1 MMHTIEYSPD
11 AIRDLDR
18 VWDEVFE
25 ASKSVEI
32 STRYVND
39 LLDEVAKRKEFPESA
54 SRLYYNDMF
63 TGYYYVVFKAY
74 IAFYFI
80 ENDRVRVM
88 RVLFGRS
95 DYMRELI
102 KL

>member
-1 MMHTIEYSPD
+1 MKYTIEYAPE

-25 ASKSVEI
+25 ASKSAEI
-32 STRYVND
+32 STGYVND
-39 LLDEVAKRKEFPESA
+39 LLDEVAKRREFPESA
-54 SRLYYNDMF
+54 PRLYYNEMF
-63 TGYYYVVFKAY
+63 TGYYFVVFKAY

-80 ENDRVRVM
+80 ENDRVRVT

-95 DYMRELI
+95 DYLRQLI
-102 KL
+102 RL

>member
-1 MMHTIEYSPD
+1 MTYTIEYSPD

-18 VWDEVFE
+18 VWDDVFE
-25 ASKSVEI
+25 ASKSIET
-32 STRYVND
+32 STQYVND
-39 LLDEVAKRKEFPESA
+39 LLDEVAARKEFPESA
-54 SRLYYNDMF
+54 SRLFYEDMF
-63 TGYYYVVFKAY
+63 TGYYYIVFKSY

-80 ENDRVRVM
+80 ENDHIRVT

-102 KL
+102 RL